1 MTGYLT
7 GFCILFPITML
18 STWSKSWSKLY
29 KLSARKEKI
38 VMFYRA
44 KSGYYTLSMYVD
56 IHRYNFYSW
65 RKSVLFFHI
74 FTSIQLYCHATIYII
89 TFVELTTRTEQE
101 FYLLF
106 MHVLFRAFVPSL
118 FFTIIIN
125 LLSCCANDMIT
136 AWIL

>member
-18 STWSKSWSKLY
+18 STWSKPWSKLY

-38 VMFYRA
+38 VMFCRA
-44 KSGYYTLSMYVD
+44 KSGYYTLSMLTYID
-56 IHRYNFYSW
+56 TIFILGEKASRFSHFYICSIILS
-65 RKSVLFFHI
+65 RSHLHCKS
-74 FTSIQLYCHATIYII
+74 
-89 TFVELTTRTEQE
+89 FVELTTRTEQE

-106 MHVLFRAFVPSL
+106 MHVLFRAFMPSL
-118 FFTIIIN
+118 FFIIIIN
-125 LLSCCANDMIT
+125 LLSCCTNDMIT